1 MTEPT
6 NKIYYCP
13 IELALDLIGG
23 KWKPMLLV
31 QLRDGCLGFGEL
43 SRRIPLATR
52 RLLAKQLREL
62 EHDGLVERKEVGEFP
77 PPIEYRLTVVGRRL
91 IPVLDQLR
99 DLGELF
105 ARRSE
110 IVFQEPFELAFGEDD
125 RATAGPPPLSKV
137 S

>member
-6 NKIYYCP
+6 NKIYYNP

-23 KWKPMLLV
+23 KWKPLLLD

-52 RLLAKQLREL
+52 RMLAKQLREL
-62 EHDGLVERKEVGEFP
+62 EHDGLVERKEVGELP
-77 PPIEYRLTVVGRRL
+77 PPIEYRLTVIGGRVAP
-91 IPVLDQLR
+91 ILDQLR
-99 DLGELF
+99 QVGKLF
-105 ARRSE
+105 ARRAD
-110 IVFQEPFELAFGEDD
+110 IVFQESFEIASGDNESDPLAL
-125 RATAGPPPLSKV
+125 PKV